1 MHPYIPNGA
10 DDKQQMLSA
19 LGLSSDEALFT
30 DVPETLR
37 LKGGIPIAK
46 GMSELEV
53 LGTLKKLAD
62 MNTDATEL
70 PCFLGAGVYDSF
82 IPTAV
87 KHITGRSEFYTS
99 YTPYQP
105 EISQGT
111 LQAIFEYQTMICEL
125 TGMDVSNASMYD
137 GASACAEGAMM
148 ATHVNG
154 RKKIVVSRGVHPETR
169 QVLATYAHFQ
179 GKELVE
185 VPLKDGITD
194 MAALKELADDQAA
207 AVIIQNPNFLGY
219 IEPVIQAG
227 ELIHEQKGLLIVSVS
242 DALSLAI
249 LKTPGECGADI
260 VVGEGQCFGNGLS
273 FGGPYLGFM
282 ATTTK
287 HMRKMPGRIC
297 GQSVDLEGKRSFVL
311 TLQAR
316 EQHIRRDKANS
327 NICSN
332 QGLNALTATAYLTL
346 MGKEGLQEAA
356 RQSASKARYL
366 QDAMKA
372 IGLEPLADRPYFREF
387 TVRLP
392 KSFDAVGRA
401 LLEAGYIAGFELG
414 KDYPELGAAMVFCTT
429 EKRTRAE
436 IDGLAAALKVIV
448 EASHEKL

>member
-1 MHPYIPNGA
+1 MHPYIPNSA
-10 DDKQQMLSA
+10 DDKQQMLST
-19 LGLSSDEALFT
+19 LGLNSDEALFT
-30 DVPETLR
+30 DIPESLR

-46 GMSELEV
+46 GLSEMQV
-53 LGTLKKLAD
+53 LSEMKKLAD
-62 MNTDATEL
+62 MNVDATEL
-70 PCFLGAGVYDSF
+70 PCFLGAGAYDSF

-148 ATHVNG
+148 ASHING
-154 RKKIVVSRGVHPETR
+154 RKKIVVSKGVHPETR
-169 QVLATYAHFQ
+169 QVLTTYAHFQ
-179 GKELVE
+179 GKEIIE
-185 VPLKDGITD
+185 VPLKDGVTD
-194 MAALKELADDQAA
+194 MAALAELTDELTA

-219 IEPVIQAG
+219 IEAVTEAG
-227 ELIHEQKGLLIVSVS
+227 ELVHEKKGLLIVSVS
-242 DALSLAI
+242 DALSLAV

-282 ATTTK
+282 ATVTK

-356 RQSASKARYL
+356 RQSLSKARYL
-366 QDAMKA
+366 QSALKA
-372 IGLEPLADRPYFREF
+372 IGLEPVADRPYFREF
-387 TVRLP
+387 PVKLP
-392 KSFDAVGRA
+392 KKSDEVTKA
-401 LLEAGYIAGFELG
+401 LLEAGFIGGLG
-414 KDYPELGAAMVFCTT
+414 LDGAYPELGSAMVFCTT

-436 IDGLAAALKVIV
+436 IDGLAAALKAIV
-448 EASHEKL
+448 EA

>member
-10 DDKQQMLSA
+10 EDKLKMLAA
-19 LGLSSDEALFT
+19 LGLDADEPLFAA
-30 DVPETLR
+30 VPETLR

-46 GMSELEV
+46 GLSELSV
-53 LGTLKKLAD
+53 LSALKELANQ
-62 MNTDATEL
+62 NTDATEL

-125 TGMDVSNASMYD
+125 TGMEVSNASMYD
-137 GASACAEGAMM
+137 GASACAEAAMM
-148 ATHVNG
+148 ATHING
-154 RKKIVVSRGVHPETR
+154 RKKFLVSKGVHPETR
-169 QVLATYAHFQ
+169 QVLTTYAHFQ

-185 VPLKDGITD
+185 VPLKDGVTD
-194 MAALKELADDQAA
+194 MAALTELADDQTA

-219 IEPVIQAG
+219 IEPVLEAG
-227 ELIHEQKGLLIVSVS
+227 QVAHENKGLLVVSVS
-242 DALSLAI
+242 DALSLAL
-249 LKTPGECGADI
+249 LKTPGELGADI

-273 FGGPYLGFM
+273 FGGPYIGFM
-282 ATTTK
+282 ATSNK

-332 QGLNALTATAYLTL
+332 QGLNALTVTVYLTL

-356 RQSASKARYL
+356 RQSLSKARYL
-366 QDAMKA
+366 RDALKA
-372 IGLEPLADRPYFREF
+372 VGLEPLYDRPFFREF
-387 TVRLP
+387 PVKLP
-392 KSFDAVGRA
+392 KGFDGISQS
-401 LLEAGYIAGFELG
+401 LMEAGYIAGFDLKEA
-414 KDYPELGAAMVFCTT
+414 YPELGEAMLLCTT
-429 EKRTRAE
+429 EKRTKAE
-436 IDGLAAALKVIV
+436 IDGLAAALKAIV
-448 EASHEKL
+448 EATQ

>member
-1 MHPYIPNGA
+1 
-10 DDKQQMLSA
+10 MLSD
-19 LGLSSDEALFT
+19 LGLGSDESLFA
-30 DVPETLR
+30 DVPESLR

-46 GMSELEV
+46 GMSELQV
-53 LGTLKKLAD
+53 LSTMKALAD
-62 MNTDATEL
+62 MNTDSTEL

-148 ATHVNG
+148 ATHING
-154 RKKIVVSRGVHPETR
+154 RKKILVSRGVHPETR

-179 GKELVE
+179 GRELVE
-185 VPLKDGITD
+185 VPLKDGVTD
-194 MAALKELADDQAA
+194 MDILGQLADEDTS
-207 AVIIQNPNFLGY
+207 AVIVQNPNFLGY
-219 IEPVIQAG
+219 IEPVQEAG
-227 ELIHEQKGLLIVSVS
+227 QLVHDRKGLLIVSVS
-242 DALSLAI
+242 DALSLAV

-282 ATTTK
+282 ATISK

-297 GQSVDLEGKRSFVL
+297 GQSVDLDGKRSFVL

-356 RQSASKARYL
+356 RQSISKARYL
-366 QDAMKA
+366 QSALKSVG
-372 IGLEPLADRPYFREF
+372 IELLSDRPYFREF
-387 TVRLP
+387 PVRLP
-392 KSFDAVGRA
+392 KGFDAVSRA
-401 LLEAGYIAGFELG
+401 LLEAGFIAGFDLE
-414 KDYPELGAAMVFCTT
+414 KDYPELGTAMIFCTT

-436 IDGLAAALKVIV
+436 IDGLAAALKAIV
-448 EASHEKL
+448 EA